1 MADKKSI
8 ILHTDSA
15 EQWNLL
21 TDEQAGQLIKALLV
35 YSQTGDQI
43 ETDDGMLKMAFSF
56 ISAQLD
62 RDREKYDEK
71 CAKNK
76 RIADERE
83 KKKIA
88 EREKREQEETNV
100 HERAR
105 TCTNATYT
113 DTDTDTDTESD
124 TDTDTD
130 TETDINI
137 NTCADKP
144 RTRTRFTPP
153 SVEEVA
159 EYCRERGNRVNPQQ
173 FVDFYASKGWKV
185 GNAPMKDWKAA
196 IRSTWERQ
204 ERQQSRAAPAKP
216 YAKQP
221 VTSSIDM
228 DIVDRLMNP
237 YGSGGSA

>member
-15 EQWNLL
+15 EQWNML
-21 TDEQAGQLIKALLV
+21 TDDKAGKLIKALLV
-35 YSQTGDQI
+35 YSQTGEQI
-43 ETDDGMLKMAFSF
+43 ETEDGMLKMAFSF

-105 TCTNATYT
+105 T
-113 DTDTDTDTESD
+113 SP
-124 TDTDTD
+124 
-130 TETDINI
+130 ILI
-137 NTCADKP
+137 LILIL
-144 RTRTRFTPP
+144 
-153 SVEEVA
+153 
-159 EYCRERGNRVNPQQ
+159 
-173 FVDFYASKGWKV
+173 KV
-185 GNAPMKDWKAA
+185 ILILILKV
-196 IRSTWERQ
+196 I
-204 ERQQSRAAPAKP
+204 
-216 YAKQP
+216 
-221 VTSSIDM
+221 
-228 DIVDRLMNP
+228 
-237 YGSGGSA
+237 

>member
-15 EQWNLL
+15 EQWNML
-21 TDEQAGQLIKALLV
+21 TDDQAGKLIKALLV
-35 YSQTGDQI
+35 YSQTGEQI
-43 ETDDGMLKMAFSF
+43 ETEDGMLKMAFSF

-105 TCTNATYT
+105 TCTNVTY
-113 DTDTDTDTESD
+113 TDTDTESD

-137 NTCADKP
+137 NICADKP
-144 RTRTRFTPP
+144 RTRARFTPP

-159 EYCRERGNRVNPQQ
+159 AYCKERENKVDPQQ

-185 GNAPMKDWKAA
+185 GNSPMKDWKAA

-204 ERQQSRAAPAKP
+204 ERQQSRAAPAKQNANKGC
-216 YAKQP
+216 YG
-221 VTSSIDM
+221 SID
-228 DIVDRLMNP
+228 DAVIEKIMNP
-237 YGSGGSA
+237 YGIGGGS